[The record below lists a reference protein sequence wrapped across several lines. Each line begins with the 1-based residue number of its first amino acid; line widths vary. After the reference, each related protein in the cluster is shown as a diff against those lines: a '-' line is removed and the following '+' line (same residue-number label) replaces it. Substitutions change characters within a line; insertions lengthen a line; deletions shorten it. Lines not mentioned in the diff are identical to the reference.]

1 MDERPATAR
10 RPVPGVF
17 MKNWHLPSVFESLFA
32 IKNEV
37 AAQISRQPV
46 LGRAGRW
53 AALARVDV
61 ASSTRSGLSA
71 TTASMLGSSPPP
83 TRGSD
88 AMLAGQF
95 E

>member
-1 MDERPATAR
+1 MLRGSSATTL
-10 RPVPGVF
+10 
-17 MKNWHLPSVFESLFA
+17 MPSASSR
-32 IKNEV
+32 
-37 AAQISRQPV
+37 AA
-46 LGRAGRW
+46 
-53 AALARVDV
+53 ARVEV

-88 AMLAGQF
+88 AMLAGQL